1 MGLNITQKIISNHLV
16 SGELMAGSKISIK
29 IDQTLTQDA
38 TGTMAYLQFEVMKI
52 NRVKSMAVSYVDH
65 NTLQTDFKNPDDHA
79 YLQSVAAKYGIYFS
93 RPGNGICH
101 QIHLERFSKPSQT
114 LLGSDSHTPTCGG
127 VGMIAIGAG
136 GLDVAFAMA
145 GKPFTL
151 TMPKVVKVELTGKLQ
166 PWVSAKDII
175 LELLRRVGVKGGVG
189 KVFEYS
195 GAGIKNL
202 SVPER
207 ATITN
212 MGAETGATAS
222 VFPSDEV
229 TFGFLKSQKREN
241 SFQNLEPDADATYD
255 ETIEIDLTELKP
267 LIALPDSPG
276 NVFPITQDK
285 AVVIRVKGKESKE
298 VELLIKDR
306 PVVQVNI
313 GSCTN
318 SSYEDFMKVAAI
330 LKGRTVHSNV
340 SLSISPG
347 SKQVMTEISRNGA
360 LADLIEAG
368 ARILESACGPCIGKG
383 NAPPTGGVSLRTF
396 NRNFPGRSGTKDADV
411 YLVSPEVAAFAAITG
426 KISDPAETAEKL
438 ALPCPDISMPESL
451 TIKDNLIIPP
461 LPANNAEKVEIIRGP
476 NIAPLPINDPL
487 PDKLSG
493 EILLKL
499 EDNISTDDIQ
509 PAGKWLDFRSNVPE
523 YSKATFS
530 PIDETFHQRALSL
543 QDAGKS
549 GIIVGGANYG
559 QGSSR
564 EHAGLCPMFLGIKAV
579 IVKSFARIHLANLI
593 NFGIVPFVFA
603 EEAGHS
609 EIGQGNEVSIDL
621 SELGGDK
628 FILQNKTQKKDVPLK
643 PAFSPSDVD
652 TLKAGGALNKV

>member
-1 MGLNITQKIISNHLV
+1 
-16 SGELMAGSKISIK
+16 
-29 IDQTLTQDA
+29 
-38 TGTMAYLQFEVMKI
+38 
-52 NRVKSMAVSYVDH
+52 
-65 NTLQTDFKNPDDHA
+65 
-79 YLQSVAAKYGIYFS
+79 
-93 RPGNGICH
+93 
-101 QIHLERFSKPSQT
+101 
-114 LLGSDSHTPTCGG
+114 
-127 VGMIAIGAG
+127 MIAIGAG

-145 GKPFTL
+145 GKPFNL
-151 TMPKVVKVELTGKLQ
+151 AMPKVVKVELTGKLSK
-166 PWVSAKDII
+166 WISAKDII

-195 GAGIKNL
+195 GNGLKNL

-212 MGAETGATAS
+212 MGAETGATTS
-222 VFPSDEV
+222 VFPADEV
-229 TFGFLKSQKREN
+229 TRSFLKSQKREN

-255 ETIEIDLTELKP
+255 ETIEIDLTQLKP

-276 NVFPITQDK
+276 NVFPINQKK
-285 AVVIRVKGKESKE
+285 AVVKRVKGKESKE

-318 SSYEDFMKVAAI
+318 SSYEDLMKVAAI
-330 LKGRTVHSNV
+330 LKGRTVHSKL

-360 LADLIEAG
+360 LADLIDAG

-396 NRNFPGRSGTKDADV
+396 NRNFPGRSGTKNADV

-426 KISDPAETAEKL
+426 KISDPVDAATEL
-438 ALPCPDISMPESL
+438 NIPSPNISMPESL
-451 TIKDNLIIPP
+451 TINDNLIIPP
-461 LPANNAEKVEIIRGP
+461 IPSDEAEKVKIVRGP
-476 NIAPLPINDPL
+476 NIAPLPMNDPL
-487 PDKLSG
+487 PGKLSG

-530 PIDETFHQRALSL
+530 PIDETFHLRASSL
-543 QDAGKS
+543 RDSGKC
-549 GIIVGGANYG
+549 GIIIGGVNYG

-564 EHAGLCPMFLGIKAV
+564 EHAGLCPMFLGVKAV

-609 EIGQGNEVSIDL
+609 DIEQGNEVSIDV
-621 SELGGDK
+621 SELGGNK
-628 FILQNKTQKKDVPLK
+628 FILHNETIKKDISLK
-643 PAFSPSDVD
+643 PAFAPSDVD
-652 TLKAGGALNKV
+652 TLKAGGALNKI

>member
-1 MGLNITQKIISNHLV
+1 M
-16 SGELMAGSKISIK
+16 
-29 IDQTLTQDA
+29 
-38 TGTMAYLQFEVMKI
+38 
-52 NRVKSMAVSYVDH
+52 
-65 NTLQTDFKNPDDHA
+65 
-79 YLQSVAAKYGIYFS
+79 
-93 RPGNGICH
+93 
-101 QIHLERFSKPSQT
+101 
-114 LLGSDSHTPTCGG
+114 
-127 VGMIAIGAG
+127 
-136 GLDVAFAMA
+136 
-145 GKPFTL
+145 
-151 TMPKVVKVELTGKLQ
+151 
-166 PWVSAKDII
+166 
-175 LELLRRVGVKGGVG
+175 LRR
-189 KVFEYS
+189 
-195 GAGIKNL
+195 
-202 SVPER
+202 
-207 ATITN
+207 T
-212 MGAETGATAS
+212 
-222 VFPSDEV
+222 
-229 TFGFLKSQKREN
+229 
-241 SFQNLEPDADATYD
+241 
-255 ETIEIDLTELKP
+255 
-267 LIALPDSPG
+267 
-276 NVFPITQDK
+276 
-285 AVVIRVKGKESKE
+285 KGKEKKE
-298 VELLIKDR
+298 AELDIKNR

-318 SSYEDFMKVAAI
+318 SSYEDLMKVAGI
-330 LKGRTVHSNV
+330 LKGKTVHPNV

-383 NAPPTGGVSLRTF
+383 NAPPTRGVSLRTF

-426 KISDPAETAEKL
+426 KISDPVETAAEL
-438 ALPCPDISMPESL
+438 NITYPDISMPKSL
-451 TIKDNLIIPP
+451 TVNDNLIIPP
-461 LPANNAEKVEIIRGP
+461 FPPGEAEKIKIVRGP

-530 PIDETFHQRALSL
+530 PIDETFHQRASSL
-543 QDAGKS
+543 RDSGKS
-549 GIIVGGANYG
+549 GIIIGGANYG

-603 EEAGHS
+603 EEAGHAAV
-609 EIGQGNEVSIDL
+609 EQEDEVSIDL

-628 FILQNKTQKKDVPLK
+628 FILHNETRKKDIPLK

-652 TLKAGGALNKV
+652 TLKAGGALNNV